1 MARYKWR
8 AGVMSELLLELFC
21 EEIPA
26 LMQKNAES
34 AYKTIFSNYFSKNE
48 ISFKDINVYIGP
60 RRIAIHATGLPARMP
75 AKTTEIKGPRLGA
88 PDQAIEGFC
97 RSNNIAKSNLTVQDI
112 NGQEFHVYIKQVD
125 AKETKTILT
134 QTLVEPVAEYVWPK
148 SMYWGDYK
156 IKWVRPLKNI
166 LCIFDEEILPFE
178 YGHLVANNITY
189 GHRFMAP
196 DTIKVKNFTEYEKAL
211 ENSYVMLCR
220 HEREDYIKNELQK
233 AAAGLDLTIQDDP
246 YLVQE
251 VAGLVEY
258 PKILSGKIDP
268 KFLSV
273 PGEILVTSMRS
284 NQKYF
289 SLFDKNGN
297 FAPYFL
303 FVSNIESKEPEL
315 VIAGNEKVLSARLS
329 DALFFYNQDLKITLS
344 ERAQG
349 LNNVTFH
356 KAIGSLGLKQQK
368 VSDLCTYLA
377 PGDKEAIAAAK
388 IYKSDILS
396 EVVGEFPTLQ
406 GIIGYYYAKA
416 ESLDDNIAV
425 AIRDHY
431 KPLGPSDNIPTDS
444 AATLALADKLFDLI
458 SLTGAGERATGSKDP
473 YALRRLA
480 LGIIRIII
488 HNKIH
493 LNLFKVFE
501 YFNDKIMMVSEEAQN
516 YITAFIEER
525 AKYYFKED
533 YEIPLINA
541 VLDLKNEPDLY
552 PVSLKLTALKAF
564 LATGDGDNLLTAYKR
579 TGNITGNKKISGQVD
594 KAAFTTEHEQK
605 LYSYV
610 TDNSFK
616 IQEFI
621 TRGDYTAALKLLAG
635 MKTPVANFFDNV
647 MVNDADLK
655 VANNRLLLLEKTKQI
670 FDSIA
675 KFDLL

>member
-1 MARYKWR
+1 
-8 AGVMSELLLELFC
+8 MSELLLELFC

-26 LMQKNAES
+26 TMQKNAEI

-48 ISFKDINVYIGP
+48 ISFKDLSVYIGP
-60 RRIAIHATGLPARMP
+60 RRIAVWVTGLPGQLP
-75 AKTTEIKGPRLGA
+75 AKTTEIKGPKLGA
-88 PDQAIEGFC
+88 PDQALDGFC
-97 RSNNIAKSNLTVQDI
+97 RSNNIKKSDLKIKNI
-112 NGQEFHVYIKQVD
+112 GGQEFYVYEEHVD
-125 AKETKTILT
+125 SRETKTILM
-134 QTLVEPVAEYVWPK
+134 QTISEPIGEYVWPK

-166 LCIFDEEILPFE
+166 LCIFDEEVLPFE

-196 DTIKVKNFTEYEKAL
+196 GAIQVKNFTEYKKAL
-211 ENSYVMLCR
+211 ENGYVVLGR
-220 HEREDYIKNELQK
+220 PEREDYIKTELLK
-233 AAAGLDLTIQDDP
+233 EANKLGLVIQDDA
-246 YLVQE
+246 LLIEE

-258 PKILSGKIDP
+258 PKILVGKIDP

-273 PGEILVTSMRS
+273 PSEILVTSMRS

-289 SLFDKNGN
+289 SLFDKDGN

-303 FVSNIESKEPEL
+303 FVSNIESKSPDL
-315 VIAGNEKVLSARLS
+315 VISGNEKVLSARLS
-329 DALFFYNQDLKITLS
+329 DALFFYNQDLKITLL
-344 ERAQG
+344 ERALG
-349 LNNVTFH
+349 LSNVTFH
-356 KAIGSLGLKQQK
+356 KSIGSLGLKQSK
-368 VSDLCTYLA
+368 VSGLCTFLA
-377 PGDKEAIAAAK
+377 KEDKEAAEAAT

-416 ESLDDNIAV
+416 ESLNDNVAI

-431 KPLGPSDNIPTDS
+431 KPLGPSDNVPTGS

-458 SLTGAGERATGSKDP
+458 SLTSAGERATGSKDP

-488 HNKIH
+488 HNMIH

-501 YFNDKIMMVSEEAQN
+501 YFNDKVLPVSSETQK
-516 YITAFIEER
+516 YIISFVEER
-525 AKYYFKED
+525 AKYYLKED
-533 YEIPLINA
+533 YDISLINA
-541 VLDLKNEPDLY
+541 ALDFNLEPDLY
-552 PVSLKLTALKAF
+552 LTHLKLIAIKEF
-564 LATGDGDNLLTAYKR
+564 LATSDGENLLTAYKR
-579 TGNITGNKKISGQVD
+579 TSNIIGTKKISGQID
-594 KAAFTTEHEQK
+594 KAAFTTEHEQN
-605 LYSYV
+605 LYEFV

-616 IQEFI
+616 VQELI
-621 TRGDYTAALKLLAG
+621 AKGDFAVALSLLAG

-647 MVNDADLK
+647 MVNDTDAAI
-655 VANNRLLLLEKTKQI
+655 ANNRLLLLEKTKQI